1 MFCIGEFA
9 TLVLGIFTLVNGAFR
24 LSRDRVVW
32 GVPARVIGALLL
44 LPLFVLFGAL
54 MTASLVLTIQD
65 RQPNED
71 DRRRLLITILGID
84 VAILTV
90 IFGIA
95 LATAKPVQAE
105 KQAGE
110 DADYE
115 QDDLSNSG
123 E

>member
-1 MFCIGEFA
+1 MFCIGELA
-9 TLVLGIFTLVNGAFR
+9 TLVLGVFTLVNGAFR

-54 MTASLVLTIQD
+54 MTASLVFSIQG
-65 RQPNED
+65 RQPDED
-71 DRRRLLITILGID
+71 DARRLFITILGID
-84 VAILTV
+84 VALLIV

-95 LATAKPVQAE
+95 LATAEPLQTDKLSE
-105 KQAGE
+105 KE
-110 DADYE
+110 ADYE
-115 QDDLSNSG
+115 QDDLPNSG

>member
-54 MTASLVLTIQD
+54 MTTSVVYTIQD

-71 DRRRLLITILGID
+71 DVRRLFITILGVD
-84 VAILTV
+84 VAILLV
-90 IFGIA
+90 ILGIA
-95 LATAKPVQAE
+95 LATAQPVQAE
-105 KQAGE
+105 RPSGE